1 MIGADMELE
10 IVPFR
15 RDDDG
20 TDIVTF
26 SFRPVAG
33 A

>member
-26 SFRPVAG
+26 SFRPVVG